1 MHTLWIMVLIVRTL
15 TVTVQDVNTEAWNV
29 ACISWPL
36 GIRSSENM
44 ASVNLDLRRAVWG
57 RYQSVY
63 ASKGK

>member
-1 MHTLWIMVLIVRTL
+1 MHTLWIMALKVRTL
-15 TVTVQDVNTEAWNV
+15 TITVQDVNMGAWKV

-36 GIRSSENM
+36 RIRSSKNM
-44 ASVNLDLRRAVWG
+44 AFVNLDLRRGVWG

>member
-1 MHTLWIMVLIVRTL
+1 MALIVRTL
-15 TVTVQDVNTEAWNV
+15 TVTVQDINMEAWNV
-29 ACISWPL
+29 ACISLSL
-36 GIRSSENM
+36 GIRSSKNM